1 MSLLLDYT
9 HAHSSTED
17 NYNVKS
23 TLFDQ
28 NRIAEM
34 EFYLVDDLE
43 CDLTVFHPYRTLTA
57 ICKPDPSSSGAA
69 NTGSTGAETE
79 TEEGE
84 AIEEDSP
91 GAGVGV
97 DDGPRYWGTGEGQ
110 LELPEGGF
118 QHAWYAS
125 SYSPPSC
132 SHPHSKVY
140 H

>member
-1 MSLLLDYT
+1 
-9 HAHSSTED
+9 
-17 NYNVKS
+17 
-23 TLFDQ
+23 
-28 NRIAEM
+28 M

-69 NTGSTGAETE
+69 NTGSTGADTE

-125 SYSPPSC
+125 SYSRPSC

>member
-1 MSLLLDYT
+1 
-9 HAHSSTED
+9 
-17 NYNVKS
+17 
-23 TLFDQ
+23 
-28 NRIAEM
+28 M

-69 NTGSTGAETE
+69 STGSTGAETE

-84 AIEEDSP
+84 AIEEDSSR
-91 GAGVGV
+91 ASA

-118 QHAWYAS
+118 QHAWYGMHGS
-125 SYSPPSC
+125 TPIRQG
-132 SHPHSKVY
+132 SHPSLQGLSLTIHTDPTCVSY
-140 H
+140 THPTSLPLPQYT